1 MSLEDSLDVVCGSS
15 AGSLVGAYF
24 VAGQL
29 PHFGMEV
36 YYDVLTTAGKDF
48 IDIQAI
54 LRSIG
59 LGIFDFR
66 LKSIRNLFTDRLV
79 YIVAVSSILICIIL
93 AS

>member
-1 MSLEDSLDVVCGSS
+1 MSQAFNYLGLEDCIDVVYGSS

-24 VAGQL
+24 IAKQM

-48 IDIQAI
+48 IDVRAM

-59 LGIFDFR
+59 LGLFDLR
-66 LKSIRNLFTDRLV
+66 LSSLKKLFTDR
-79 YIVAVSSILICIIL
+79 
-93 AS
+93 